1 MYLKRYLFNL
11 AMYYLPYVLL
21 VRWVDANGAQANEA
35 HAAAHTIMGLLYALM
50 SLNLVVFRP
59 QARFAFGSWARRIM
73 RWVMYLTL
81 YIGLVLLPALLL
93 LFHDSG
99 MFRIILPVP
108 ALLFL
113 GMLFSPGKEK
123 EPDAAEVDR
132 VLADDGPRRWLTYYG
147 LYLAVPF
154 AGGLLIGFLVPHA
167 RLAATLLAFSLAVV
181 AMALWMLYRLTVSR
195 PNVRFASLTRGQR
208 WKRFWV
214 HAALYLALVFVLPP
228 VLEVLFS
235 HGPAM
240 DTWLM
245 LPLLASAAYGP
256 DMIGAGLRFRPRK
269 AKPRRETE
277 DERLQRRMREFR
289 AQHPLSPDR

>member
-1 MYLKRYLFNL
+1 MYLKRYLFTL
-11 AMYYLPYVLL
+11 VIYYLPYALL
-21 VRWVDANGAQANEA
+21 VRWVDGNGAQPGEA
-35 HAAAHTIMGLLYALM
+35 HAVAHTIMGLLYAVM

-59 QARFAFGSWARRIM
+59 QARFAFESWTHRTL
-73 RWVMYLTL
+73 RWLMYLTL

-93 LFHDSG
+93 LSHDSG

-113 GMLFSPGKEK
+113 GMLFSPVEK
-123 EPDAAEVDR
+123 EDPDEREVKK

-154 AGGLLIGFLVPHA
+154 AGGLLIAMLVPEPF
-167 RLAATLLAFSLAVV
+167 TLRALTLFSLSVV
-181 AMALWMLYRLTVSR
+181 GMALWMLYRLTVAR
-195 PNVRFASLTRGQR
+195 PNIRFASLTRGQR
-208 WKRFWV
+208 WKRFWI
-214 HAALYLALVFVLPP
+214 HAALYLALIFVLPRA
-228 VLEVLFS
+228 LEILFG

-256 DMIGAGLRFRPRK
+256 DMLNAALRIRPK
-269 AKPRRETE
+269 KPKLRPETE
-277 DERLQRRMREFR
+277 DERL
-289 AQHPLSPDR
+289 